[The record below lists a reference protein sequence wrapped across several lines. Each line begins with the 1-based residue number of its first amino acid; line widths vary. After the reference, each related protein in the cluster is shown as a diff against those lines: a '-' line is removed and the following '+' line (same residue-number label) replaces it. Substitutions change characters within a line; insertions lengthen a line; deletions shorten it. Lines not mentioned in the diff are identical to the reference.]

1 MRKASIGEKCY
12 GSDFVH
18 KSPATAMCTNAAT
31 DFLNALHPATAD
43 DASATLVVTYG
54 PYMN

>member
-1 MRKASIGEKCY
+1 
-12 GSDFVH
+12 
-18 KSPATAMCTNAAT
+18 MCTNAAT